1 MDSKVI
7 DMVRECSR
15 ASDEGRIVF
24 PEVVAR
30 LMRAGVERYHA
41 DLMRHEKTYY
51 LPDGSSEVVATA
63 PVDVAPAREFSAA
76 GVADAIRAS
85 QAGTISYRTFC
96 DRVLRAGCVGYDV
109 SLAGRRAVYHGRTGD
124 SHVEWFPDAV

>member
-1 MDSKVI
+1 METDVKDV
-7 DMVRECSR
+7 VRECTR

-24 PEVVAR
+24 PEVVGR

-51 LPDGSSEVVATA
+51 LPDGSSEVVPTA
-63 PVDVAPAREFSAA
+63 VVNVAPAREFSAA

-85 QAGTISYRTFC
+85 QAGTISYRVFC
-96 DRVLRAGCVGYDV
+96 ERVLHAGCVGYDV

-124 SHVEWFPDAV
+124 THVEWFPQSA